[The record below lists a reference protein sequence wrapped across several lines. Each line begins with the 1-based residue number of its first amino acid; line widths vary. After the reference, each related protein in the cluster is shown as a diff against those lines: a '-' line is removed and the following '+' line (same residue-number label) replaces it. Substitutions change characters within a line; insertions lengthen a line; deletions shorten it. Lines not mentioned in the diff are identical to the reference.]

1 MSALERVLALQP
13 IQFRYLESVDASGL
27 ERAGF
32 SAQQVREVIPEA
44 VIEINGIVA
53 LDLGVIRQLVEEAR
67 KEMAQIGS

>member
-44 VIEINGIVA
+44 VIEINGIVT
-53 LDLGVIRQLVEEAR
+53 LDLGVIRQLVEDAR
-67 KEMAQIGS
+67 DEMARMCS